1 MPFGTTTAPEL
12 PDGKLDFDGSY
23 QQLIRPAGET
33 AGYEVL
39 RIDELAEPG
48 LLTEQYLQYIVSADL
63 VVADISVPNQNV
75 FYELGVRQAVSP
87 GGTILISYAGRALPF
102 DLSHQRVIFYELQDA
117 GLAKARTLLTKTI
130 QNYSPDAM
138 RNPVRAFLEKVG
150 LTASPQQDLSA
161 FEAALNS
168 RIERARGVDQ
178 LIGIWHWIRM
188 QAPLPAVSLTRLA
201 EQLSN
206 KGEWRLAIDVLRR
219 AVKEKPGDFEIH
231 RRSS

>member
-1 MPFGTTTAPEL
+1 MPFGTRAALEL
-12 PDGKLDFDGSY
+12 PDGRLNFDEIY

-33 AGYEVL
+33 AGYKVL

-87 GGTILISYAGRALPF
+87 GGTILISYAGSVLPF
-102 DLSHQRVIFYELQDA
+102 DLSHQRVIFYDLKKA
-117 GLAKARTLLTKTI
+117 GLAKARKLLTKTI

-138 RNPVRAFLEKVG
+138 RNPVRTFLEKLG
-150 LTASPQQDLSA
+150 MAASPQQDLSA
-161 FEAALNS
+161 FEAELNS

-178 LIGIWHWIRM
+178 LIAIWHWIRI

-201 EQLSN
+201 EHLSN
-206 KGEWRLAIDVLRR
+206 KEG
-219 AVKEKPGDFEIH
+219 
-231 RRSS
+231 